1 MKSNQKLNRRWR
13 RNLATWR
20 LNVLKQQENTTSSD
34 VHLQENTK
42 LELTGQKLTKH
53 HPLGS
58 RKGELSEL
66 IATTWFWDRGWEVF
80 RNSSSTGPIDL
91 IVLKDGELILIDVKT
106 RPENKRSG
114 YGRTERQKELGVCV
128 FQVDVETNTC
138 SFVEH
143 IE

>member
-1 MKSNQKLNRRWR
+1 MKSNQKLNRRWH

-42 LELTGQKLTKH
+42 LELTGQRLTNH

-80 RNSSSTGPIDL
+80 RNSSSTGPVDL

-106 RPENKRSG
+106 QSTG
-114 YGRTERQKELGVCV
+114 YFRTKRQKELGVCV
-128 FQVDVETNTC
+128 FQVDLETNTC

-143 IE
+143 KE

>member
-1 MKSNQKLNRRWR
+1 
-13 RNLATWR
+13 
-20 LNVLKQQENTTSSD
+20 
-34 VHLQENTK
+34 
-42 LELTGQKLTKH
+42 LELTGQRLTNH
-53 HPLGS
+53 HPLGP

-80 RNSSSTGPIDL
+80 RNSSSTGPVGL

-106 RPENKRSG
+106 HSTG

-128 FQVDVETNTC
+128 FQVDLKTNTC

-143 IE
+143 KE